1 MSSTSSSMSTTDI
14 IGIVIGGVLGL
25 ATVIGL
31 IITIA
36 AVCCKKNNKSQVWAQ
51 PNPYESNP
59 YQPPYGAPYGQS
71 ANTGHYPQQFP
82 HQQPQ
87 QQSWNQ
93 QSTDTDRLPTYS
105 AVHAGSRQLFQLNGA
120 NVQFPQL
127 NNNKLIIIK
136 LITLPFSSV
145 VSLTL
150 YDQYDHVVTIKN
162 TTNPFE
168 ILITRKINSL
178 RSPMIR
184 QNVRLLSN
192 NLKFKFKFYYIN
204 LTQA

>member
-1 MSSTSSSMSTTDI
+1 DKFKLNTQFISIPLEKVSP
-14 IGIVIGGVLGL
+14 
-25 ATVIGL
+25 
-31 IITIA
+31 
-36 AVCCKKNNKSQVWAQ
+36 NNIQ
-51 PNPYESNP
+51 
-59 YQPPYGAPYGQS
+59 G
-71 ANTGHYPQQFP
+71 
-82 HQQPQ
+82 
-87 QQSWNQ
+87 
-93 QSTDTDRLPTYS
+93 
-105 AVHAGSRQLFQLNGA
+105 RQLFQLNGA